1 MSPSDP
7 KLHQIGEVAE
17 RVGLSLRTV
26 RYYEEMGLISPAQ
39 RTEGGFRLY
48 SDAEIERLQLI
59 KHMKPLG
66 FTVQAMLEL
75 LQARDTLHGSQANDT
90 AKQQAIT
97 TLGRFAAEA
106 GERVDELHAQL
117 DRAEDFAGQ
126 LSRELRRHRRAL
138 RASAR

>member
-48 SDAEIERLQLI
+48 SDQDIERLALI

-66 FTVQAMLEL
+66 FSVQAMLEL
-75 LQARDTLHGSQANDT
+75 MRARDTLRDRPADDA
-90 AKQQAIT
+90 AKLKALE
-97 TLGRFAAEA
+97 TLDRFAKDAS
-106 GERVDELHAQL
+106 ERVDDLHAQL
-117 DRAEDFAGQ
+117 DRAEDFASQ

-138 RASAR
+138 RASAG